1 MEVDDIYYF
10 MCYVITH
17 DFSIP
22 LDHAYEAAFEQYPV
36 LPLIMFVPENG
47 NWKKFTLLCIE
58 DDHSGYKRDLFIDKI
73 ERAYANREHWRA
85 TKQIYDNRS
94 KVCCVEQWTYMQL
107 RHHVKYIEE
116 DEIYN
121 FRYLFHLFGDTIVY
135 ASILV
140 DERNYDLNEFEMLDV
155 VHKRVWE
162 VSPAVDN
169 GKTMKRNLEEMT
181 ERLMEK
187 VRARDKE
194 GREWYEREWC
204 EQLAKRPKLP
214 KTIGYDDEL
223 SEQEL

>member
-1 MEVDDIYYF
+1 MAVGDINDF
-10 MCYVITH
+10 MSYVTRY
-17 DFSIP
+17 DFWIP
-22 LDHAYEAAFEQYPV
+22 LDHAYETAFEQYPV
-36 LPLIMFVPENG
+36 LPLMMFVPENG
-47 NWKKFTLLCIE
+47 NWKKYTLLCIE
-58 DDHSGYKRDLFIDKI
+58 DDNSGYKQDLFIDKI
-73 ERAYANREHWRA
+73 ERAYANRERWRA

-94 KVCCVEQWTYMQL
+94 KVCCVEQWYYMQL
-107 RHHVKYIEE
+107 RARVKYIEE

-121 FRYLFHLFGDTIVY
+121 FRYLFHVLGDTIVY

-140 DERNYDLNEFEMLDV
+140 DERNYDLNDFEMLDV

-181 ERLMEK
+181 ERMMEK